1 MVSHGEV
8 DPGDVVH
15 VRGAELVLAADGGT
29 VHLEAWG
36 IEPHVVIGDLDS
48 LPGEARERVVAR
60 GGRIELHPADKD
72 SSDTELALDRAIA
85 LGADEVIVVGALG
98 GPRID
103 HAIANT
109 LLLAAARPGRARI
122 RLVRGPMSVR
132 LVQGG
137 ERVELGGA
145 EGGIVTL
152 LAVGGDAAGVLTAGL
167 RYPLRDETLRL
178 GSSRGVSNEIAAR
191 PAAVSVRSGALLV
204 VEGGALPPRQEPQ
217 PKP

>member
-29 VHLEAWG
+29 AHLEAWG

-60 GGRIELHPADKD
+60 GGRIERHPADKD

-103 HAIANT
+103 HAVANT
-109 LLLAAARPGRARI
+109 LLLAASRPGRARI
-122 RLVRGPMSVR
+122 RLVHGPMSVR
-132 LVQGG
+132 LARDG
-137 ERVELGGA
+137 ERVELDGA
-145 EGGIVTL
+145 EGEIVTL
-152 LAVGGDAAGVLTAGL
+152 LAVGGDAAGVRTTGL

-178 GSSRGVSNEIAAR
+178 GSSRGVSNEIAAP
-191 PAAVSVRSGALLV
+191 PASVSVRSGALLV

-217 PKP
+217 PKA